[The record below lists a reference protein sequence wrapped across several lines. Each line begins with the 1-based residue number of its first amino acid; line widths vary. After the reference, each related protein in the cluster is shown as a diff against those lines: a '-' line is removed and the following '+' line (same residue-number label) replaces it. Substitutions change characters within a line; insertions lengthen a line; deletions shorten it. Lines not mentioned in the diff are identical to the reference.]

1 MDKINLSDELKK
13 AKEWAKINLV
23 GKKVYHKDIEAD
35 IILTKKGI
43 EHSLYVRANFI
54 KIELIYNALDLI
66 ESSTLSFTEKDK
78 KERNDIKNIYKLMTT
93 FKHNKKNHT
102 IYIVIRETEYGHLFY
117 DMGIIKKP

>member
-54 KIELIYNALDLI
+54 KIELIYNAFDLI

>member
-1 MDKINLSDELKK
+1 VDNDNLRDELKK
-13 AKEWAKINLV
+13 AKAWAKINLV
-23 GKKVYHKDIEAD
+23 GKRVYHKDIEAD

-66 ESSTLSFTEKDK
+66 ESSKLSFKEKDK

-93 FKHNKKNHT
+93 FKHNKKKHT